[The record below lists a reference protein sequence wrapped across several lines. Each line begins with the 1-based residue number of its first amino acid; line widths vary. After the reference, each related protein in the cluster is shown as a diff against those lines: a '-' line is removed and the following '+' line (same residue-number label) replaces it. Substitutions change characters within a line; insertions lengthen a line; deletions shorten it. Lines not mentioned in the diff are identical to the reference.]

1 MLALYQYIVACV
13 YFYFIEADEPNANS
27 FVRIGE
33 VIFWPVVVPLY
44 MGVLWYKN
52 RAG

>member
-1 MLALYQYIVACV
+1 MIALYLYLIACV
-13 YFYFIEADEPNANS
+13 YFYWVESDEPNAND
-27 FVRIGE
+27 FMRIAE
-33 VIFWPVVVPLY
+33 VIFWPVVVPVY